1 MALNIVSGSFALPK
15 QIHASML
22 GGYMEND
29 AVANSYAGLPV
40 QGQNGATAADVTAGA
55 ALGTAFLGKNSSILQ
70 AIEHAASSTTY
81 SEGPGIDITA
91 QEVKLDFA
99 GAGDSTLPA
108 HTLAATSVFAA
119 ASLGGATGKFS
130 ESELAEFLAGTV
142 ASTGIAASAGVLA
155 IAGDGSSVQL
165 NGSGLIEVKD
175 GGVSLAKMADLSQG
189 SLIVGGPLDAPTA
202 LDAKGDG
209 KLLIG
214 NGTDLN
220 SVEVTGDVTL
230 TNAGVSAIGTGKVL
244 TAMLAD
250 DAVTPAKM
258 SLFDDALAATDTH
271 ILIADGTDYSSFAM
285 SGDVTLSNAGV
296 SAIGAGKVDHA
307 MLNADV
313 STSGFTFTTE
323 PVKFDTDILRIKG
336 SDAAGNADQAF
347 SLKVEG
353 GILVLTDQGNF

>member
-1 MALNIVSGSFALPK
+1 
-15 QIHASML
+15 
-22 GGYMEND
+22 
-29 AVANSYAGLPV
+29 
-40 QGQNGATAADVTAGA
+40 
-55 ALGTAFLGKNSSILQ
+55 
-70 AIEHAASSTTY
+70 
-81 SEGPGIDITA
+81 
-91 QEVKLDFA
+91 
-99 GAGDSTLPA
+99 
-108 HTLAATSVFAA
+108 
-119 ASLGGATGKFS
+119 
-130 ESELAEFLAGTV
+130 
-142 ASTGIAASAGVLA
+142 
-155 IAGDGSSVQL
+155 
-165 NGSGLIEVKD
+165 
-175 GGVSLAKMADLSQG
+175 
-189 SLIVGGPLDAPTA
+189 
-202 LDAKGDG
+202 
-209 KLLIG
+209 
-214 NGTDLN
+214 
-220 SVEVTGDVTL
+220 
-230 TNAGVSAIGTGKVL
+230 VL

-258 SLFDDALAATDTH
+258 SLFDDSLAATDTH